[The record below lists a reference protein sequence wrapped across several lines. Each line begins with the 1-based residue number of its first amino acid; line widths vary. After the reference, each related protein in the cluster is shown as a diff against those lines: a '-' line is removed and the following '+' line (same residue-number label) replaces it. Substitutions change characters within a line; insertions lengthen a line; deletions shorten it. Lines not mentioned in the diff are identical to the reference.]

1 MTFLRLFPLSTLL
14 VPSTNSIIKV
24 GCHYL
29 VNRLSSFEYD
39 EGESSWPSC
48 VGVCFDVYAFNFTK
62 GSKMVSQFLWNNKY
76 NKCTNGKLNFHLF
89 PRYAKR
95 QPLTLMCKDHA
106 ILAIT
111 YRKTHWFLFFHNLD
125 QQKNYHNLACE
136 NQANLQFNDE
146 IKFTITWTIPPN
158 TEIVS
163 VYYNVFT
170 KMKPQ

>member
-1 MTFLRLFPLSTLL
+1 MRYVINWRYRGWLLVSMIYLSPDSKNNLTPQSVVTLRSGIHYVRFTVFVKKVTFLRLFPLSTLL
-14 VPSTNSIIKV
+14 VPLTNSIIKV

-48 VGVCFDVYAFNFTK
+48 VGVCFDIYAFNFTK

-95 QPLTLMCKDHA
+95 QPLPLMFKDHA

-111 YRKTHWFLFFHNLD
+111 YRKTH
-125 QQKNYHNLACE
+125 
-136 NQANLQFNDE
+136 
-146 IKFTITWTIPPN
+146 
-158 TEIVS
+158 
-163 VYYNVFT
+163 
-170 KMKPQ
+170 